1 MNSLS
6 YSILFA
12 LASTATVLSLSA
24 CSSSDDDDMPNTGTT
39 DSGTNPGGSDTDSP
53 PGGSSQPSPT
63 IDLVPDTLVRTAVG
77 DVYVDGEA
85 KLTLYTRPAD
95 APDTITCVDDCAATW
110 PPLTTDVTATGIS
123 GQFDVIDR
131 GDGTMQWMLKG
142 SPLYFYNGDAAEGDI
157 NGQAM
162 AEAWYVARPDPV
174 TSGDTSL
181 GETLVAS
188 GTLITVSGDPATRQ
202 DHDGRTLYSFDN
214 DTTGVSNCNDACADM
229 WPPLYAD
236 KGAAD
241 YDTLSIV
248 TRADGTTQWA
258 YDSRPLYLYS
268 GDSVVGDVTGDGV
281 NDLWHAVLQ

>member
-24 CSSSDDDDMPNTGTT
+24 CSSSDDDDMPNTDTT
-39 DSGTNPGGSDTDSP
+39 GSGSNPDGSGSNPGG
-53 PGGSSQPSPT
+53 GSQPSPT
-63 IDLVPDTLVRTAVG
+63 NDLVPDTIVRTAVG
-77 DVYVDGEA
+77 DVYVDGDA
-85 KLTLYTRPAD
+85 NLTLYTRPAD
-95 APDTITCVDDCAATW
+95 APNTITCVDDCATTW

-131 GDGTMQWMLKG
+131 GDGIMQWMLKG
-142 SPLYFYNGDAAEGDI
+142 SPLYFYIGDAAEGEI
-157 NGQAM
+157 NGQAV

-174 TSGDTSL
+174 TSGDTTL

-188 GTLITVSGDPATRQ
+188 GTLVTVSGDPATRL

-214 DTTGVSNCNDACADM
+214 DTAGVSNCNDTCVDR

-236 KGAAD
+236 QGAAD
-241 YDTLSIV
+241 YDKLSIV

-258 YDSRPLYLYS
+258 HDSKPLYLYS
-268 GDSVVGDVTGDGV
+268 GDSAAGDVTGDGV
-281 NDLWHAVLQ
+281 NDVWHAVLQ